1 MKNLMLAATMLLS
14 TACYTVVHDYR
25 GTREVT
31 PGTQLSQPST
41 KLGNVNDS
49 KKACFLFWGL
59 LDLNSASGP
68 ELVEEQAIANHGQD
82 FDGLTHVRIH
92 EEQGAVDV
100 IVEILTLG
108 IFSMLTVESEAQ
120 VHRFEGGGA

>member
-1 MKNLMLAATMLLS
+1 MKNLMLAATLLLTTS
-14 TACYTVVHDYR
+14 CYTVVHDYR
-25 GTREVT
+25 GVREVT
-31 PGTQLSQPST
+31 PGTTLTQPST
-41 KLGNVNDS
+41 KLGDVQES

-59 LDLNSASGP
+59 VDLNSASGP
-68 ELVEEQAIANHGQD
+68 QLVEEAAVANHGQD

-92 EEQGAVDV
+92 EEQGPVDV